1 VTTTTQPITNEDPIA
16 QLVETAQLRV
26 LTQRLKLRQGQAG
39 KLRSTKA

>member
-1 VTTTTQPITNEDPIA
+1 MTQAEPITNEDPIA

-26 LTQRLKLRQGQAG
+26 LTQRLKLKQSQAG